1 MSTKPVPPAEHFE
14 LIKGIEKRLSSTFK
28 PIMPNGDFV
37 KRLKNRL
44 ASTPPLKV
52 ERDHSSGLLLGI
64 LGVLAVILGLLF
76 GKWLWKFLFPS
87 EPSD

>member
-1 MSTKPVPPAEHFE
+1 
-14 LIKGIEKRLSSTFK
+14 
-28 PIMPNGDFV
+28 
-37 KRLKNRL
+37 
-44 ASTPPLKV
+44 LKV